1 MVQDYGCSFIW
12 LYDVCNQKHRFFWVT
27 VEFQYQTATINTKG
41 STAIEIIYMSDLFFL
56 EFVSISFSSSLL
68 SFLSFF
74 SHFVVFLFSSRS
86 LFLFHLSL
94 HSYLSLFLF
103 TFFFLFFLSL
113 LLSFTF
119 LHSFISLLSIPS
131 CSTSL
136 CFFSLSLFLLLLFLL
151 RNKTFQ
157 PSLCCQAWLKE

>member
-1 MVQDYGCSFIW
+1 MDVASFGYMMFVIRNI
-12 LYDVCNQKHRFFWVT
+12 YRFFWVT

-74 SHFVVFLFSSRS
+74 SRFVVFLFSSRS

-151 RNKTFQ
+151 RNKTLE